1 MDNFDLRKYL
11 AEGKLLKEN
20 NLDSLIDKYG
30 QKLIDFVIRVDQLT
44 SDEAADVEYL
54 EDRIEIHL
62 EEPEIR
68 QKYLAEGKLLK
79 EEENLE
85 GKTINLVRTLHTT
98 GTYNNETGKMDK
110 VTQTKNMTGTIGD
123 INSFSGSTGFWLMND
138 EGKKLGYV
146 MYDPKI
152 DKFIEGESSFYYEY
166 EGQSSEDQ
174 ELLNQF
180 KGQSV
185 SENTLNERISLRLL
199 KE

>member
-68 QKYLAEGKLLK
+68 QKYLAGGKLLK

-146 MYDPKI
+146 MYDPEI

-180 KGQSV
+180 KG
-185 SENTLNERISLRLL
+185 
-199 KE
+199 

>member
-1 MDNFDLRKYL
+1 MVDLNLVMGLCGDINNVICIMVHLKIKDKMDNFDLK
-11 AEGKLLKEN
+11 
-20 NLDSLIDKYG
+20 
-30 QKLIDFVIRVDQLT
+30 
-44 SDEAADVEYL
+44 
-54 EDRIEIHL
+54 
-62 EEPEIR
+62 
-68 QKYLAEGKLLK
+68 KYLAEGKLLK

-98 GTYNNETGKMDK
+98 GKYNNETGKMDK

-180 KGQSV
+180 KG
-185 SENTLNERISLRLL
+185 
-199 KE
+199 